1 MDAAAV
7 TAPSPPRSAPPL
19 PRWMR
24 QFLRYTGVGAV
35 GTACQY
41 AVLWVGV
48 ERVGAKAAAASLIG
62 AVVGAA
68 VNYLLN
74 YYYTFDSVARHAA
87 AAPRFFAVAAVGI
100 AINTGIVHV
109 LADRLGV
116 YYWVAQLVATGAV
129 LVTTF
134 LANKIWTFSRG
145 HRV

>member
-1 MDAAAV
+1 VSDARTPGAG
-7 TAPSPPRSAPPL
+7 PPL

-41 AVLWVGV
+41 AVLWIGV
-48 ERVGAKAAAASLIG
+48 EQFGSRAAAASAVG
-62 AVVGAA
+62 AVAGAA

-74 YYYTFDSVARHAA
+74 YYYTFGGGVGHAG
-87 AAPRFFAVAAVGI
+87 AAPRFFAVAAVGV
-100 AINTGIVHV
+100 AINTGIMHV

-116 YYWVAQLVATGAV
+116 YYWLAQLVATGAV

-134 LANKIWTFSRG
+134 LANKVWTFSRG